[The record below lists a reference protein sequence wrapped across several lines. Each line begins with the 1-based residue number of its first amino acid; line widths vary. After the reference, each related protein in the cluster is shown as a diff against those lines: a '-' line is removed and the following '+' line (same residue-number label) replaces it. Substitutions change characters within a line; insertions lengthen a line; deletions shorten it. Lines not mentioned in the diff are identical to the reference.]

1 MAISITAVTA
11 TQATAS
17 SGVANSTTSFS
28 PGAGSLVR
36 VCFTYMLTTNTTG
49 ITFTVKDSNSTS
61 YSQVAFEPTAVGAL
75 YAGVYEHQYASAP
88 GSITVTVTASST
100 VAADCLI
107 QPYTITGQALSQSG
121 AGTGVSTSGSS
132 STTCECSVTT
142 TAVGSVVVIAGG
154 WVAGSAPTGVNTT
167 TDATWNDN
175 AVTGGEA
182 SSGHSSSATVTP
194 GATTFGW
201 TLSPASSF
209 GYVIAAAE
217 VLPATGGQPDVPAIR
232 PSPIWLDHFKPGL
245 AKPRPFTPDSTA
257 LEQGPLNVTL
267 PGPVTSL
274 SGTLVRP
281 QDVPAIN
288 PGPVWFM
295 RAKPGIAR
303 PHPQPVGFELSGE
316 NGPLNV
322 TLPAPSVSLTGNVV
336 RPQDVP
342 QIAPGPAWF
351 RNFKP
356 GMPRPRPV
364 TPTSSVI
371 AAAGALNVTLPAPFT
386 SLSGVHVHSPENLG
400 AVLTEQTPDAVTTEA
415 TPDATFTL
423 ADYGATLVLADLG
436 ATLTGWTMQTAPLNL
451 NEFNDVSISIAV
463 TSNGSPLNLTG
474 ATLNLLLKTK
484 AGTPDANALTFSS
497 GGGSPAITITN
508 AASGLAT
515 CLIPAADLS
524 AETYFFYR
532 LDVVSSGLT
541 NTALYGPITWTTL

>member
-1 MAISITAVTA
+1 MAIVLTTVTA

-17 SGVANSTTSFS
+17 SGVASSTTSFS
-28 PGAGSLVR
+28 PVAGSLVR

-49 ITFTVKDSNSTS
+49 ITFTVKDSSNTS
-61 YSQVAFEPTAVGAL
+61 YSQVVAEPTASGAL
-75 YAGVYEHQYASAP
+75 YSAVFEHQYAAAP

-107 QPYTITGQALSQSG
+107 QPYWVTGQALSQTG
-121 AGTGVSTSGSS
+121 AATGVSTSGASS
-132 STTCECSVTT
+132 STCECTVTT
-142 TAVGSVVVIAGG
+142 TQTGSLVVMSGG

-182 SSGHSSSATVTP
+182 SSGHSTSATGTP

-201 TLSPASSF
+201 TLSPASAF

-217 VLPATGGQPDVPAIR
+217 ILPATGVDAPAAIAPGPVWMAR
-232 PSPIWLDHFKPGL
+232 AKPGM
-245 AKPRPFTPDSTA
+245 PRPHPYFPDSTG
-257 LEQGPLNVTL
+257 LHSGPLNVTL
-267 PGPVTSL
+267 PPPATSL
-274 SGTLVRP
+274 TGSLVRP
-281 QDVPAIN
+281 QDVPQIA
-288 PGPVWFM
+288 PGPIWFM
-295 RAKPGIAR
+295 LAKPGMPK
-303 PHPQPVGFELSGE
+303 PHPRPLEFALSGE

-322 TLPAPSVSLTGNVV
+322 SLPPPVVTLTATVV

-342 QIAPGPAWF
+342 QIAPGPVWF

-364 TPTSSVI
+364 TPTSGVI
-371 AAAGALNVTLPAPFT
+371 AAAGALNLTLPRPFT
-386 SLSGVHVHSPENLG
+386 TLSGVHVHSPENLG
-400 AVLTEQTPDAVTTEA
+400 AVLTEHTPDGVTTEA

-423 ADYGATLVLADLG
+423 ADYGATLVLADYG
-436 ATLTGWTMQTAPLNL
+436 ATTTGWTMQTAPLNL

-463 TSNGSPLNLTG
+463 TSSGSPLNLTG

-484 AGTPDANALTFSS
+484 AGTPDANALIFSS

-508 AASGLAT
+508 AVGGLAT

-541 NTALYGPITWTTL
+541 NTALYGPVTWTTL